1 MVQSDMSEAVTLNNL
16 GTHEL
21 VQMDDMILK
30 ASKEDSRELYSKL
43 RNEREKTTF
52 SMMMKMNP
60 EALTAV
66 RKEFFM
72 REDKVK
78 LPEFIYIIQ
87 KHLSGGVQTLDE
99 DLFSMQTNEKREFGL
114 NMCELFKEIDV
125 NGDGDLEW
133 QVSCSVAL
141 FEGWPCQCPS
151 TLTSFFYTQ
160 EFTQFVVEKANI
172 LNKRLKMTSIAH
184 YSENTDSLDSSLVV
198 RHRHDATSMIDI
210 APLGLVALVV
220 RRNRYLSI
228 HMNTDF
234 RCCID

>member
-1 MVQSDMSEAVTLNNL
+1 MTTISALSALQIDENDFNNKVASLSTGDIIGMKLVEDMSKVYSR
-16 GTHEL
+16 
-21 VQMDDMILK
+21 V
-30 ASKEDSRELYSKL
+30 SKDGSRELYSKL
-43 RNEREKTTF
+43 RNEREKVTF

-72 REDKVK
+72 REDAVK
-78 LPEFIYIIQ
+78 LHEFMYIIE
-87 KHLSGGVQTLDE
+87 KHLSGPIQDDSTL
-99 DLFSMQTNEKREFGL
+99 FMQTAEKREFGL

-133 QVSCSVAL
+133 M
-141 FEGWPCQCPS
+141 
-151 TLTSFFYTQ
+151 

-184 YSENTDSLDSSLVV
+184 YSENVDALDTATMV

-210 APLGLVALVV
+210 APLGLVAIVEDHKNQIFIL
-220 RRNRYLSI
+220 NAAKGHYI
-228 HMNTDF
+228 QNNQGDIKTG
-234 RCCID
+234 